1 VPAPARRQA
10 PARTLRV
17 LLTGFE
23 PFGGECVNPAER
35 LVRTLVRGAPPHA
48 RVQLAAAIVPVDR
61 ARYRACLDG
70 AVRRHRPHVLL
81 AVGQATGRPAL
92 DLETQARNR
101 LDYRGERDNG
111 GHAAGGE
118 PLHDGGPD
126 RLRASLPLRA
136 LHAELRRRG
145 LPVRLSVDAGRH
157 LCNALLYHVL
167 LRHPGLAAGFVHVPL
182 LPEQAARRGRGEPA
196 LAEPV
201 SRRCLEGL
209 IRGLGDRLARPR
221 PERRRAVPG
230 PPAACRPRRS
240 LPSVALA
247 APRRRRGRPARRSAV
262 PPGSR
267 AGGSPV
273 PRPSARGAD

>member
-1 VPAPARRQA
+1 VPVSARRHA

-23 PFGGECVNPAER
+23 PFGGERVNPAER
-35 LVRTLVRGAPPHA
+35 LVRALVRGAPPHA
-48 RVQLAAAIVPVDR
+48 RVRLAAAIVPVDR
-61 ARYRACLDG
+61 ARYRACLDD

-101 LDYRGERDNG
+101 IDYRGERDNG

-145 LPVRLSVDAGRH
+145 LPVRLSTDAGRH

-167 LRHPGLAAGFVHVPL
+167 LHHRGVRAGFVHVPL
-182 LPEQAARRGRGEPA
+182 LPEQAARRGRGEPS

-201 SRRCLEGL
+201 SRRCLQGL
-209 IRGLGDRLARPR
+209 IRGLGDRVAGPQ
-221 PERRRAVPG
+221 PERRPALPG
-230 PPAACRPRRS
+230 PPVACRSRRS
-240 LPSVALA
+240 LPPALA
-247 APRRRRGRPARRSAV
+247 ARSRRHRRPAGRSGV

-273 PRPSARGAD
+273 PRPSAPGAD